1 MTGAIFFQCLFRG
14 FIVKDWMEDNKATTK
29 FRKFNK
35 IIIKQCMEFYF
46 ERWTKRNK
54 IIHELI
60 IQKEM
65 LTKQAI
71 RLRKEVEE
79 RGITMKRFARAH
91 LINVDRVMVQY
102 IKDWIQIVS
111 NLFKEDKKGKI
122 EIEDIRSYY
131 MKKS

>member
-1 MTGAIFFQCLFRG
+1 
-14 FIVKDWMEDNKATTK
+14 MEDNKATTK

-65 LTKQAI
+65 LTK
-71 RLRKEVEE
+71 
-79 RGITMKRFARAH
+79 
-91 LINVDRVMVQY
+91 
-102 IKDWIQIVS
+102 
-111 NLFKEDKKGKI
+111 
-122 EIEDIRSYY
+122 
-131 MKKS
+131 